1 MLKKNIKLKVVFTV
15 LFTALFYFQSAAQ
28 QGWDVPADKK
38 AKNSYIK
45 FDGASAKEGEAI
57 YTKNCLSCHG
67 NPTKGNSMKSL
78 KPVPPDLSGAKTQK
92 LTDGELFYILNT
104 GRGLMPSFSNVL
116 SESDRWKAISYI
128 RSFNNSYVQVLSK
141 TDPTKS
147 KLVKINLDYDSLK
160 SVVHV
165 HVTAAEKSGVVALKN
180 AEVVLFAARYFG
192 KLQIDKTL
200 RTDNN
205 GMATF
210 GFNKT
215 LPGDKQG
222 YVNMIAKVNDDN
234 YGEIESQ
241 SKLKIGVP
249 TDKPSLT
256 EKRAIW
262 NVLAKAPIWLIVL
275 YTSGVLVFGAF
286 LLFILYSLF
295 RIKKSGKN

>member
-1 MLKKNIKLKVVFTV
+1 MLRKNIDFKVVFTV
-15 LFTALFYFQSAAQ
+15 LLTALFYLQPFAQ

-57 YTKNCLSCHG
+57 YTKTCLSCHG

-78 KPVPPDLSGAKTQK
+78 KPVPPDLSGAQTQK

-104 GRGLMPSFSNVL
+104 GRVIMPSFSNVL
-116 SESDRWKAISYI
+116 SESDRWKVISYI
-128 RSFNNSYVQVLSK
+128 RSFNNSYIQVLSK

-147 KLVKINLDYDSLK
+147 KLVKINLKYDSLQ
-160 SVVHV
+160 SVIHV
-165 HVTAAEKSGVVALKN
+165 QVTAAEKSGVVALKN

-192 KLQIDKTL
+192 RLQIDKTSH
-200 RTDNN
+200 TDNN
-205 GMATF
+205 GMAMF
-210 GFNKT
+210 SYNKT
-215 LPGDKQG
+215 LPGDKLG
-222 YVNMIAKVNDDN
+222 NVDLIVKVNDDA

-241 SKLKIGVP
+241 SKMKIGMP

-262 NVLAKAPIWLIVL
+262 NVLVKAPIWIIML

-286 LLFILYSLF
+286 LLFLLYNLYKL
-295 RIKKSGKN
+295 RKLGEK